1 MNIAREREKLMQ
13 VTGCVYVEKIYTLPQ
28 TFLVNH
34 IHIIKVDGCN
44 IELSW
49 LPQEYHCNRYLLYE
63 FKSIYWKVNWICLM
77 PFLLFICCLNL
88 FKSYYYLLKLSFI
101 LN

>member
-49 LPQEYHCNRYLLYE
+49 LLQEYHCGT
-63 FKSIYWKVNWICLM
+63 
-77 PFLLFICCLNL
+77 CCMNLNQYIG
-88 FKSYYYLLKLSFI
+88 K
-101 LN
+101 